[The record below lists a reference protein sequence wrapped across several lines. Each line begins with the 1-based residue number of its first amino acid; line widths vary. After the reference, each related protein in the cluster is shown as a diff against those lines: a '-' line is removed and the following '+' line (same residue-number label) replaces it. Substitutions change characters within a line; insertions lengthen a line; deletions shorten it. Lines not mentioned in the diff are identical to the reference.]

1 LIKKLTKKRC
11 VKCGA
16 VGLVKPRQRRCY
28 RTSGFAGSYACWGAL
43 ERTVRPKPKTT
54 GTPQDAAKSKLAYA
68 ERMVAE
74 KITTI
79 KRTATLLSAWTRRVT
94 YYSKRAS
101 MTDAEI
107 EAERVKRKTPKP
119 RKRRGVKLEG
129 ELHG

>member
-1 LIKKLTKKRC
+1 MIKKRC

-16 VGLVKPRQRRCY
+16 VSLVKPRQRRCY
-28 RTSGFAGSYACWGAL
+28 RTSTYNFLGGSSCWGLLAPL
-43 ERTVRPKPKTT
+43 ATKKQAPKLSV
-54 GTPQDAAKSKLAYA
+54 QDGARINLAHA

-74 KITTI
+74 KITAI
-79 KRTATLLSAWTRRVT
+79 KRTTTSLSLWTRRVA
-94 YYSKRAS
+94 YYTKRAS